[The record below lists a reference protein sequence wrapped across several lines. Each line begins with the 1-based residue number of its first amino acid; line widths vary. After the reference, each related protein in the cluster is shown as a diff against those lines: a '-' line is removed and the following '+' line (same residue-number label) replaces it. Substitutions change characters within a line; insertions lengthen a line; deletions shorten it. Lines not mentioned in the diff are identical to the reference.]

1 MPQQDELILEQIQI
15 GPMENF
21 TYLLGCKRT
30 REVAIVDPAWDIA
43 RLIDIIS
50 EKDYVLKAAL
60 ITHYHPD
67 HCGGSFGKNNVPG
80 VAELLEQYSIKVYS
94 NKLEADGLKKVTGI
108 SNTDMVKV
116 ASGDTLKIGDV
127 EVQFLHTP
135 GHTPGSQCFRIKK
148 TLVSGDTLFING
160 CGRVDLPGSNIDD
173 MYHSLQKLASLPQD
187 TLLLPGHNYGH
198 IPHATMEE
206 TIKHNPYMRIS
217 SLENWRLMLKH

>member
-43 RLIDIIS
+43 GLIDIIS

-67 HCGGSFGKNNVPG
+67 HCGGSLGKNNVPG

-94 NKLEADGLKKVTGI
+94 NTLEADGLKKVTGI
-108 SNTDMVKV
+108 SNTDMVRV

-135 GHTPGSQCFRIKK
+135 GHTPGSQCFKIKK

-187 TLLLPGHNYGH
+187 TLLLPGPNYGH

-206 TIKHNPYMRIS
+206 TIQHNPYMRIS